1 LSREDK
7 EVEANGLVSLRIF
20 CVQWLGVQLTSD
32 IVCDSSSELWFQD
45 GDKMEELHEIPAK
58 VDEIV
63 PDELVCLSVKTFGKI
78 YINQDTCR
86 WLLTLCNIVLNLG
99 FQDNDPADNF
109 DPNSSRETTEFVDDT
124 VSSLSSALL

>member
-1 LSREDK
+1 
-7 EVEANGLVSLRIF
+7 
-20 CVQWLGVQLTSD
+20 
-32 IVCDSSSELWFQD
+32 
-45 GDKMEELHEIPAK
+45 MEELHEIPAK